1 MGFHYGLTTYGTA
14 MQPTAIAHVHYQNKP
29 YRTAQLQA
37 LEIEGACECH
47 DMEAVKNY
55 RGPGEHLTKVLLS
68 VKVILTIY
76 SLKTI

>member
-1 MGFHYGLTTYGTA
+1 

-37 LEIEGACECH
+37 REKLKARVNVD

-55 RGPGEHLTKVLLS
+55 IPAPGNT
-68 VKVILTIY
+68 
-76 SLKTI
+76 